1 MYIFIITLKRCFE
14 YLRRLSVFNLVN
26 VESMLTDL
34 SPSLKEEIIDYL
46 VIIIIKLLFPCY
58 NRSEMFYTL
67 RARDNL

>member
-1 MYIFIITLKRCFE
+1 
-14 YLRRLSVFNLVN
+14 
-26 VESMLTDL
+26 MLTDL